1 MPNSWGGM
9 INQELANQYMR
20 AVGIVIKLAHIIEHN
35 NIAYADDSIKEAKL
49 FINQNDRFYRLAIES
64 FTEQPNNRLNH
75 TDTPLNN
82 DDFI

>member
-1 MPNSWGGM
+1 M

-20 AVGIVIKLAHIIEHN
+20 AVGIVIKLAHIIQHN

-64 FTEQPNNRLNH
+64 FTEQPSNRLNH